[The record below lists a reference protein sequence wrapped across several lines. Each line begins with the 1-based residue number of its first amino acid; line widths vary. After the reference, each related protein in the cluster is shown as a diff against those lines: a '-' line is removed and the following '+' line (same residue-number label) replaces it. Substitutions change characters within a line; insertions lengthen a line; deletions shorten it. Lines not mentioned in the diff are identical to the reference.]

1 MSKGFSGLFE
11 GTSGSRWETS
21 AGSSSTNKFSDK
33 TTWPSTLE
41 DGKQGKH
48 IEGHPNYVPGKSKL
62 TITMEEASELAKMC
76 SGTGTVLGNPS
87 SSSKEWVDFDKTIG
101 IWINESGNEHP
112 TTKGVIHHSK
122 NGTHIVPAN
131 PDGDY

>member
-1 MSKGFSGLFE
+1 MAAMSKGFSGLFE

-62 TITMEEASELAKMC
+62 TITMEEASELAEKF
-76 SGTGTVLGNPS
+76 SGTGTVVGS
-87 SSSKEWVDFDKTIG
+87 STSSNRERLDFGKIIG
-101 IWINESGNEHP
+101 SWIDSDGNEHL
-112 TTKGVIHHSK
+112 TSKGIIHHSK
-122 NGTHIVPAN
+122 NGTHIVPAR
-131 PDGDY
+131 P

>member
-1 MSKGFSGLFE
+1 MSKESSGLFE
-11 GTSGSRWETS
+11 GTSGSRLRTS

-62 TITMEEASELAKMC
+62 TITMEEASELAKKF

-87 SSSKEWVDFDKTIG
+87 SSSKEWVDFGKIIG
-101 IWINESGNEHP
+101 MWIDEFWNEHP

-122 NGTHIVPAN
+122 KGTHIVPAN
-131 PDGDY
+131 HDGDY